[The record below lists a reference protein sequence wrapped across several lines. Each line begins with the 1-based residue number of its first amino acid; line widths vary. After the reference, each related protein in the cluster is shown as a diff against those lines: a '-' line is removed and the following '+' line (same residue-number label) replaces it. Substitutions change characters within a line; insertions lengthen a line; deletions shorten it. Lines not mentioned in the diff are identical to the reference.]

1 MHNHLYYSAVV
12 MTRNQHNKST
22 KPRRGRPT
30 KVAKQTLPTPRVS
43 SRANKGTH
51 SARPNNNPHPMPQ
64 DDNVSVRSDA
74 GRHSQH
80 GYDTDSDD
88 DMGAHQGPS
97 LPAPSDWEARLDAQ
111 DARVDAQDAR
121 VDAQDARVDA
131 RFDRLEALIA
141 NALSSPQPRVPSQP
155 SLAQP
160 QHTHASTSQAMAP
173 PNKNPGTQSLSA
185 HSSDSTHTN
194 AVDSDMDSV
203 VPVPAVRHSFGL
215 LVGEHISQ
223 TLRQKIVTDK
233 YVDMHDLLPENTKAE
248 QHLVLTSSL
257 AGDNLKLLK
266 DSKDVKISILQ
277 WNQAFVHY
285 MAIYYTTVAP
295 NLQGNLF
302 LEMLTYQRDI
312 NTLATQDLPWWR
324 YDSQF
329 RRDRSV
335 NPSRFSF
342 ATLRHDLIASL
353 TVSRRNNQPF
363 RDSFRQNKFSSN
375 DRRFNRRTRP
385 ASQTDGRQ
393 ACPTGFCFKYHAT
406 NEKCQTQN
414 CKYKH
419 ECFKCNHKHPIFMCK
434 Q

>member
-1 MHNHLYYSAVV
+1 
-12 MTRNQHNKST
+12 MTRTRNLQNKST
-22 KPRRGRPT
+22 KNGRGRPT
-30 KVAKQTLPTPRVS
+30 KAAKQTTPTIRIS
-43 SRANKGTH
+43 SRNNKGVH
-51 SARPNNNPHPMPQ
+51 PARPKNNKGPVAQ
-64 DDNVSVRSDA
+64 DDDVAVHSDA
-74 GRHSQH
+74 ERFSDH
-80 GYDTDSDD
+80 GYSDSDD
-88 DMGAHQGPS
+88 DMVGHPSTS
-97 LPAPSDWEARLDAQ
+97 LPTASELASRLDVVGQ
-111 DARVDAQDAR
+111 QVQS
-121 VDAQDARVDA
+121 QDA

-141 NALSSPQPRVPSQP
+141 SAITPPQPQVPTQP
-155 SLAQP
+155 PLAQP
-160 QHTHASTSQAMAP
+160 QHAHASTSQTMTP
-173 PNKNPGTQSLSA
+173 PSQNTGTQSLSA
-185 HSSDSTHTN
+185 HSGDSTHTD
-194 AVDSDMDSV
+194 ADGSDLGSV
-203 VPVPAVRHSFGL
+203 VPLPAVRNSFGL
-215 LVGEHISQ
+215 LVGQHISQ
-223 TLRQKIVTDK
+223 TLRQKIVADK

-335 NPSRFSF
+335 NPLLFSF
-342 ATLRHDLIASL
+342 VTLRHDLIATL
-353 TVSRRNNQPF
+353 AASRRNNQSF

-375 DRRFNRRTRP
+375 DRKFNHKSRS
-385 ASQTDGRQ
+385 AAQTDGR
-393 ACPTGFCFKYHAT
+393 ASVPRGFCFKYHAT
-406 NEKCQTQN
+406 KEKCQTRN
-414 CKYKH
+414 CPFKH
-419 ECFKCNHKHPIFMCK
+419 ECFKCNQPHPIFMCK

>member
-1 MHNHLYYSAVV
+1 MA
-12 MTRNQHNKST
+12 RNQHNKST
-22 KPRRGRPT
+22 KSAPRGRPR
-30 KVAKQTLPTPRVS
+30 KPQKQTLPATRVS
-43 SRANKGTH
+43 GRPNKGTH
-51 SARPNNNPHPMPQ
+51 PDRPKHTTPTMPQ
-64 DDNVSVRSDA
+64 DDAASHHSDTGSHHHQA
-74 GRHSQH
+74 YHS
-80 GYDTDSDD
+80 DSDD
-88 DMGAHQGPS
+88 DMGAHAGPS
-97 LPAPSDWEARLDAQ
+97 LPTPSDLDERLAAQ
-111 DARVDAQDAR
+111 DARVDAR

-141 NALSSPQPRVPSQP
+141 TALSPPQPHLPTQP
-155 SLAQP
+155 PLAHP
-160 QHTHASTSQAMAP
+160 QHTRPSTSNTMTP
-173 PNKNPGTQSLSA
+173 PNIIPGRQTLSA
-185 HSSDSTHTN
+185 HPSDPHTN
-194 AVDSDMDSV
+194 AVDSDMESI
-203 VPVPAVRHSFGL
+203 VPVPAVRQSFGL

-257 AGDNLKLLK
+257 SGDNLRLLK
-266 DSKDVKISILQ
+266 DTKDVKISLDQ

-285 MAIYYTTVAP
+285 MAIYSTTVAP
-295 NLQGNLF
+295 NLQRNLF
-302 LEMLTYQRDI
+302 LEMLTYQRDV
-312 NTLATQDLPWWR
+312 NTLARQDLPWWR

-335 NPSRFSF
+335 DPLRFSF

-375 DRRFNRRTRP
+375 DRRFNHRTRP
-385 ASQTDGRQ
+385 ASKTDGRSP
-393 ACPTGFCFKYHAT
+393 CPTGFCFKYHAT

-414 CKYKH
+414 CKFKH
-419 ECFKCNHKHPIFMCK
+419 ECFKCNQKHPIFMCK